1 MNLLARQSHF
11 SHSDGV
17 CFHDTQFQRL
27 FFRFRLSA
35 AAPPPR
41 PFSSEFLSAPTT
53 TSNATSR
60 QLLKPSRDL
69 GCTSRL
75 IHHIG
80 VIPSGCIPTAG
91 CTSRLIHHIGVIPSG
106 CILARWVHFS
116 VDPPY
121 WCDAER
127 MYASRSPAS
136 RRRCLQV
143 VGGADE
149 QPPRHIAST
158 TPQAVVW
165 SMSALLGRFTTLV

>member
-35 AAPPPR
+35 APPR

-53 TSNATSR
+53 TSNATPR

-106 CILARWVHFS
+106 CMPADLRLQGGVACRWWAVRTNNLR
-116 VDPPY
+116 DTLP
-121 WCDAER
+121 R
-127 MYASRSPAS
+127 
-136 RRRCLQV
+136 
-143 VGGADE
+143 
-149 QPPRHIAST
+149 QPPRPSYG
-158 TPQAVVW
+158 Q
-165 SMSALLGRFTTLV
+165 

>member
-53 TSNATSR
+53 TSNATPR

-69 GCTSRL
+69 
-75 IHHIG
+75 
-80 VIPSGCIPTAG
+80 G

-121 WCDAER
+121 WCDPER